1 MRICKCW
8 KKYLERQLKKVVRN
22 ENLQRKKDGQIL
34 ICSCKPVSASSGR
47 DGIVRLE
54 GRPTAQGRRELQRR
68 WVLLL
73 KGTFLPLCRGRR
85 RWRLCGEGL
94 LQLPRVCCSPRT
106 SSRRQGQLSWRQCGG
121 ERRTRQPWSIDLMEE
136 RVLELDLESSTR
148 WRTSSWLTRC
158 SARSRCIPM
167 LRCDQ
172 LFVVVRLSYWGIPLL
187 RCYLLFVVVRWIL
200 WRSLNKYLEQHL
212 LAPQVL

>member
-1 MRICKCW
+1 ML
-8 KKYLERQLKKVVRN
+8 KKRSGTTTKKVVRN
-22 ENLQRKKDGQIL
+22 ENLQQKKDGQIL

-73 KGTFLPLCRGRR
+73 KGTFPPLCRGRR

-94 LQLPRVCCSPRT
+94 LRLPRVCCSPRT
-106 SSRRQGQLSWRQCGG
+106 SSRRQGQLSWRRCGG
-121 ERRTRQPWSIDLMEE
+121 GRRTRQPWSSGITEE

-148 WRTSSWLTRC
+148 WCTSSWLTRC
-158 SARSRCIPM
+158 SARSRCIPL
-167 LRCDQ
+167 LRYQ
-172 LFVVVRLSYWGIPLL
+172 LFVVVQLSYWGIPLL
-187 RCYLLFVVVRWIL
+187 SVAVRWIL
-200 WRSLNKYLEQHL
+200 WKSLHKYI
-212 LAPQVL
+212 

>member
-1 MRICKCW
+1 MW
-8 KKYLERQLKKVVRN
+8 
-22 ENLQRKKDGQIL
+22 NLRCSFLVKLWNLVNREVSKNL
-34 ICSCKPVSASSGR
+34 WCSCKPVSASSGC
-47 DGIVRLE
+47 DGTARLDR
-54 GRPTAQGRRELQRR
+54 RPAEQGRRELQRI
-68 WVLLL
+68 WVRLLNL
-73 KGTFLPLCRGRR
+73 AFPLLCRGRR
-85 RWRLCGEGL
+85 RWRRYGGGL
-94 LQLPRVCCSPRT
+94 LRLPRVYCSPRT
-106 SSRRQGQLSWRQCGG
+106 SSRRQGQLSWRRCGG
-121 ERRTRQPWSIDLMEE
+121 GRRTRQLLSSYMAEE